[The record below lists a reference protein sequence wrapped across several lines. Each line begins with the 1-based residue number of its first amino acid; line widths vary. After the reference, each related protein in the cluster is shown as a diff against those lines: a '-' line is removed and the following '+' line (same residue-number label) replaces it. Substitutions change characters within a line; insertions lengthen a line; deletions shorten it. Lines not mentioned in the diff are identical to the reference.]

1 MDKNGRVLDLKISRL
16 GASWRPLGPI
26 SIFFWRSWGA
36 SWARPGAVRVP
47 PEAFPERFGGYF
59 LVCFVM
65 MIIYIIKSVFLK
77 NRRFMLVKRTILK
90 VHLLALAILDPI
102 LSTCSSFEHQYTSR
116 SIQLH
121 LGNAV
126 CHMSDTLP
134 DPFFS
139 IMIGPK
145 TDLKKISAQQD
156 GNKFFLERFPGGV
169 GNGSRRGTQN
179 RNYQGVIFFPIF
191 LFFLFFFKS
200 YFKTYITNVT
210 TSSYL

>member
-1 MDKNGRVLDLKISRL
+1 MWKISQQNICSHSMWKNICWIGIGTDLNKNGRVLDLEISRL

-59 LVCFVM
+59 LVVSVM
-65 MIIYIIKSVFLK
+65 IIIYIIKSVVFK
-77 NRRFMLVKRTILK
+77 NRRFMLVKRTTLKIHLPSLCILG
-90 VHLLALAILDPI
+90 PI
-102 LSTCSSFEHQYTSR
+102 CSTLSSFEHQYTGG

-126 CHMSDTLP
+126 CHMSDPLP

-145 TDLKKISAQQD
+145 TDLK
-156 GNKFFLERFPGGV
+156 NL
-169 GNGSRRGTQN
+169 
-179 RNYQGVIFFPIF
+179 
-191 LFFLFFFKS
+191 
-200 YFKTYITNVT
+200 
-210 TSSYL
+210 

>member
-1 MDKNGRVLDLKISRL
+1 MNQNGRVLDLEISRL

-59 LVCFVM
+59 LVFFVM
-65 MIIYIIKSVFLK
+65 MIIYITKSVFLK

-90 VHLLALAILDPI
+90 IHLPSFCILGPI
-102 LSTCSSFEHQYTSR
+102 FSTCSSFEHQYTSR

-126 CHMSDTLP
+126 RHMSDPLR
-134 DPFFS
+134 D
-139 IMIGPK
+139 
-145 TDLKKISAQQD
+145 
-156 GNKFFLERFPGGV
+156 
-169 GNGSRRGTQN
+169 
-179 RNYQGVIFFPIF
+179 PIF
-191 LFFLFFFKS
+191 CTKIPPRSGF
-200 YFKTYITNVT
+200 
-210 TSSYL
+210 

>member
-1 MDKNGRVLDLKISRL
+1 
-16 GASWRPLGPI
+16 
-26 SIFFWRSWGA
+26 
-36 SWARPGAVRVP
+36 
-47 PEAFPERFGGYF
+47 
-59 LVCFVM
+59 M
-65 MIIYIIKSVFLK
+65 MRIYSIKSVFLK

-90 VHLLALAILDPI
+90 VHLLSLCILGPI
-102 LSTCSSFEHQYTSR
+102 FSTCSSFEHQYTSR

-126 CHMSDTLP
+126 CHMSDPLP

-156 GNKFFLERFPGGV
+156 GKKFFLERFPGGV

-179 RNYQGVIFFPIF
+179 RNYEGV
-191 LFFLFFFKS
+191 LFFLFLFFSFFLK
-200 YFKTYITNVT
+200 
-210 TSSYL
+210 

>member
-1 MDKNGRVLDLKISRL
+1 MDKNGRVLDLQISRL

-59 LVCFVM
+59 LVFFVM

-77 NRRFMLVKRTILK
+77 NRRCMLAKRTILK
-90 VHLLALAILDPI
+90 VHLLSLCILGPI
-102 LSTCSSFEHQYTSR
+102 FSTCSSFEHQYTSR

-126 CHMSDTLP
+126 CHMSDPLR
-134 DPFFS
+134 DPFFA

-145 TDLKKISAQQD
+145 TDLKK
-156 GNKFFLERFPGGV
+156 KFTRRRRPKKIPRTIPRGGWQWIAERYTKPESSGV
-169 GNGSRRGTQN
+169 
-179 RNYQGVIFFPIF
+179 PF
-191 LFFLFFFKS
+191 LFFLCF
-200 YFKTYITNVT
+200 
-210 TSSYL
+210 

>member
-1 MDKNGRVLDLKISRL
+1 MDKNGRVLDLEISRL

-59 LVCFVM
+59 LVFFVM

-90 VHLLALAILDPI
+90 VHLLSLCILGPI
-102 LSTCSSFEHQYTSR
+102 FSTFSSFEHQYTSR

-126 CHMSDTLP
+126 RHMSDPLR
-134 DPFFS
+134 DPIFSPKIPPRSGFDFFH
-139 IMIGPK
+139 
-145 TDLKKISAQQD
+145 AQQD
-156 GNKFFLERFPGGV
+156 GQKNVLEKFPGGGG

-179 RNYQGVIFFPIF
+179 RNYPGV
-191 LFFLFFFKS
+191 LFFFC
-200 YFKTYITNVT
+200 FF
-210 TSSYL
+210 